1 MERLFLEAKWFYNSI
16 IASQDIFSLPDD
28 HYKAK
33 QVTVKVKHSFETRT
47 LDRLSSQMKQE
58 ILDRT
63 KDSVRGLSI
72 LKRKGRRIG
81 GLKFKSRV
89 TSIPLKQYGNTWKVQ
104 DRNHVRIQGVKQ
116 KRLGVRGLVQIPED
130 AETTSALLIR
140 KHGDYYLHV
149 TTFQKQAAGASKEKQ
164 RSVGIDFGIK
174 NQLTLSNGL
183 VVNYAVQPTI
193 KLKRLQR
200 ELARRKKWSRNWC
213 KTRDR
218 LEKEQDRLFNR
229 KKDIRNKLIHK
240 LTTTFQVICLQD
252 DAIKGWQKKYGKRIM
267 NTGIGGVTSALKLKA
282 QTPIQVRRFFPS
294 TQTCSRCHSLYR
306 IERKERTYCCKRC
319 GLSIDRDL
327 NAARNIEK
335 EGLMTLKEL
344 PTENLTRRKVT
355 PADTSASTLD
365 LAKYLNNIPRVR
377 ASAVVETGSPAVV
390 VKPTIFSRG

>member
-1 MERLFLEAKWFYNSI
+1 
-16 IASQDIFSLPDD
+16 
-28 HYKAK
+28 
-33 QVTVKVKHSFETRT
+33 
-47 LDRLSSQMKQE
+47 
-58 ILDRT
+58 
-63 KDSVRGLSI
+63 
-72 LKRKGRRIG
+72 
-81 GLKFKSRV
+81 
-89 TSIPLKQYGNTWKVQ
+89 
-104 DRNHVRIQGVKQ
+104 
-116 KRLGVRGLVQIPED
+116 
-130 AETTSALLIR
+130 
-140 KHGDYYLHV
+140 
-149 TTFQKQAAGASKEKQ
+149 
-164 RSVGIDFGIK
+164 
-174 NQLTLSNGL
+174 
-183 VVNYAVQPTI
+183 
-193 KLKRLQR
+193 
-200 ELARRKKWSRNWC
+200 
-213 KTRDR
+213 
-218 LEKEQDRLFNR
+218 
-229 KKDIRNKLIHK
+229 
-240 LTTTFQVICLQD
+240 
-252 DAIKGWQKKYGKRIM
+252 M